1 MTRLMACPHCGH
13 TCKSDGIGAVYCG
26 PHGNGQTYHPAVRME
41 QIEPEGHAEDHL
53 DAATVALGECI
64 AADREL
70 EERRQHESGAHLSGA
85 HQCARGAGLTGPT
98 RYLISVPVA
107 KHTAN
112 ISNRWW
118 WKR

>member
-53 DAATVALGECI
+53 DAATVALEN
-64 AADREL
+64 ASLQL
-70 EERRQHESGAHLSGA
+70 EERRQHELEAEAKLNGGLSPLGNA
-85 HQCARGAGLTGPT
+85 LAVLSREWPSACFW
-98 RYLISVPVA
+98 IVA
-107 KHTAN
+107 FKDAE
-112 ISNRWW
+112 
-118 WKR
+118 